1 MFKFQT
7 RQIAVT
13 GILFAIT
20 IILGSTGIGFIP
32 IPPLKLTIMHIP
44 VIIASI
50 IEGPL
55 VGGLNGLLFGL
66 FSMFQAATNPTPVS
80 FIFLNPIVAIVPRIF
95 IGIVPYY
102 AYKIIKTKKDK
113 LNLSISILLGS
124 FTNTIGVMGLI
135 YILYLNEY
143 AKAIGIS
150 IESAKKIIDVYILNG
165 FISGSVSIMIALP
178 VILTVRKN
186 RKKHFIKPYFELK
199 QVLNSC

>member
-66 FSMFQAATNPTPVS
+66 FSMFQAATNPTPLS
-80 FIFLNPIVAIVPRIF
+80 FIFLNPIVAIFPRIF

-143 AKAIGIS
+143 AKAIGINYDS
-150 IESAKKIIDVYILNG
+150 ITSNTY
-165 FISGSVSIMIALP
+165 S
-178 VILTVRKN
+178 
-186 RKKHFIKPYFELK
+186 
-199 QVLNSC
+199 

>member
-55 VGGLNGLLFGL
+55 VGELNGLLFGL
-66 FSMFQAATNPTPVS
+66 FSMFQAATNPTPLS

-150 IESAKKIIDVYILNG
+150 IESAKKIIDFYILNG

-186 RKKHFIKPYFELK
+186 RKKTFYKTIFWVKTSVE
-199 QVLNSC
+199 